1 MKVDRWSNRH
11 PGYLPN
17 NCGAGINGD
26 EVDVDLEF
34 DTEPREVAITSGLL
48 QSQKIKVIQ

>member
-1 MKVDRWSNRH
+1 MGGNYMIPLNADHRA
-11 PGYLPN
+11 
-17 NCGAGINGD
+17 GAGINGD